1 MKNEKLEKEVADL
14 KKSLNIAVDALTMVI
29 SQPKVKSISAEDMV
43 LVKNEPAFANV
54 QGMSKGEI
62 TDRLNKAIRSGKLE
76 KSDRELINGF
86 YNGRTKVA
94 DIAHLLK

>member
-1 MKNEKLEKEVADL
+1 MKNEKLEKEVLDL

-29 SQPKVKSISAEDMV
+29 SQPKVKSISGEDMV
-43 LVKNEPAFANV
+43 LGKVEPAFTGASL
-54 QGMSKGEI
+54 SKAEVAE
-62 TDRLNKAIRSGKLE
+62 RLNKAIRAGKLE